1 MLPEKPVNGWEAYYK
16 KTGARQPRE
25 TLLYALEK
33 FETEHPNN
41 EQSLKAIDLG
51 CGNGRDT
58 VELLRR
64 GWQVLAVD
72 SEQSAIDGLL
82 SRQEVGENVLLETV
96 TTRFEK
102 ISLPESDLINAS
114 FALPLVSPLDFPD
127 LWDRMLMALVPG
139 GRISC
144 QLYGDR
150 DSWVGNPSITFFAH
164 SAIDALLYP
173 LDVEYFREE
182 EEDSTTP
189 RGKQKHWHIYHL
201 VVRRPY

>member
-1 MLPEKPVNGWEAYYK
+1 MPPEKPIDNWEAYYQ

-25 TLLYALEK
+25 TLLFALEK
-33 FETEHPNN
+33 FEIENPDN
-41 EQSLKAIDLG
+41 EQPLKAIDLG

-72 SEQSAIDGLL
+72 TQQSAIDGLL
-82 SRQEVGENVLLETV
+82 SRQEVDENVLLETI
-96 TTRFEK
+96 TSRFEK

-114 FALPLVSPLDFPD
+114 FSLPLVSPLDFPD
-127 LWDRMLMALVPG
+127 LWDRMLTSLTPG

-150 DSWVGNPSITFFAH
+150 DSWAGNPGITFFAH

-173 LDVEYFREE
+173 LDTEYFREE
-182 EEDSTTP
+182 EEDSETP
-189 RGKQKHWHIYHL
+189 RGRKKHWHIYHI

>member
-1 MLPEKPVNGWEAYYK
+1 MPPDKPIDNWEAYYQ

-33 FETEHPNN
+33 FEVEHPNN
-41 EQSLKAIDLG
+41 EQPLKAIDLG

-72 SEQSAIDGLL
+72 AQQSAIDGLI
-82 SRQEVGENVLLETV
+82 SRQGADENVLLETM
-96 TTRFEK
+96 TSRFEK
-102 ISLPESDLINAS
+102 ISLPESNLINAS
-114 FALPLVSPLDFPD
+114 FSLPLVPPIDFPD
-127 LWDRMLMALVPG
+127 LWDRMLMALAPG

-150 DSWVGNPSITFFAH
+150 DSWVGSPGITFFAP
-164 SAIDALLYP
+164 SAIDTLLHP
-173 LDVEYFREE
+173 LDIEYFREE
-182 EEDSTTP
+182 EEDSETP
-189 RGKQKHWHIYHL
+189 RGSPKHWHIYHI
-201 VVRRPY
+201 VVRRPN

>member
-1 MLPEKPVNGWEAYYK
+1 MPPEKPIDNWEAYYQ

-25 TLLYALEK
+25 TLLFALEK
-33 FETEHPNN
+33 FEIENPDS
-41 EQSLKAIDLG
+41 EQPLKAIDLG

-72 SEQSAIDGLL
+72 SQQSAIDGLL
-82 SRQEVGENVLLETV
+82 SRQEVDENVLLETI
-96 TTRFEK
+96 TSRFEK

-114 FALPLVSPLDFPD
+114 FSLPLVSPLDFPD
-127 LWDRMLMALVPG
+127 LWDRMLTSLTPG

-150 DSWVGNPSITFFAH
+150 DSWVGNPGITFFAH

-173 LDVEYFREE
+173 LDTEYFHEE
-182 EEDSTTP
+182 EEDSETP
-189 RGKQKHWHIYHL
+189 RGRKKHWHIYHI

>member
-1 MLPEKPVNGWEAYYK
+1 MPPEDPIDNWKAYYK

-25 TLLYALEK
+25 TLLYALEN
-33 FETEHPNN
+33 FENEQANN
-41 EQSLKAIDLG
+41 EQTLKAIDLG

-72 SEQSAIDGLL
+72 SQQSAIDGLL
-82 SRQEVGENVLLETV
+82 SRQEVDENVLLETM
-96 TTRFEK
+96 TSRFEQ
-102 ISLPESDLINAS
+102 ITLPESDLINAS
-114 FALPLVSPLDFPD
+114 FSLPLVSPLDFPD
-127 LWDRMLMALVPG
+127 LWDRMLMSLAPG

-150 DSWVGNPSITFFAH
+150 DSWVGDPSITFFAH

-173 LDVEYFREE
+173 LDTEYFREE
-182 EEDSTTP
+182 EEDSETP
-189 RGKQKHWHIYHL
+189 RGSQKHWHIYHL

>member
-1 MLPEKPVNGWEAYYK
+1 MPPEKPIDNWEAYYQ

-25 TLLYALEK
+25 TLLFALEK
-33 FETEHPNN
+33 FEIENPDN
-41 EQSLKAIDLG
+41 EQPLKAIDLG

-72 SEQSAIDGLL
+72 TQQSAIDGLL
-82 SRQEVGENVLLETV
+82 SRQEVDENVLLETI
-96 TTRFEK
+96 TSRFEK

-114 FALPLVSPLDFPD
+114 FSLPLVSPLDFPD
-127 LWDRMLMALVPG
+127 LWDRMLTSLTPG

-150 DSWVGNPSITFFAH
+150 DSWVGNPGITCFAH

-173 LDVEYFREE
+173 LDTEYFREE
-182 EEDSTTP
+182 EEDSETP
-189 RGKQKHWHIYHL
+189 RGRKKHWHIYHI

>member
-1 MLPEKPVNGWEAYYK
+1 MPPEKLIDNWEAYYQ

-33 FETEHPNN
+33 FEAEHPNN
-41 EQSLKAIDLG
+41 EQPLKAIDLG

-72 SEQSAIDGLL
+72 AQQSAIDGLL
-82 SRQEVGENVLLETV
+82 SRREADENVLLETM
-96 TTRFEK
+96 TSRFEK

-114 FALPLVSPLDFPD
+114 FSLPLVSPQDFPE
-127 LWDRMLMALVPG
+127 LWDRMLTSLTPG

-150 DSWVGNPSITFFAH
+150 DSWVGNPGITFLLIVQLTRCYTH
-164 SAIDALLYP
+164 LIQNTSA
-173 LDVEYFREE
+173 
-182 EEDSTTP
+182 
-189 RGKQKHWHIYHL
+189 K
-201 VVRRPY
+201 RRRTAKRLEAEKSIGTFITSS